1 MRQAIVLNV
10 LIPMK
15 RKWHGEMTG
24 LCHPSL
30 SCRLA
35 ALLCIILSVCA
46 GGCLQAPA
54 LPVSPTDRPVT
65 KVNVLRP
72 ERVKNTRQVAEFFGT
87 LTPSRQRHLGF
98 GKSGILETIVPVG
111 SRIEAGELL
120 CELDQAGLKKRQAEI
135 VQSLKSL
142 ERQLGNFAAQQR
154 ATYES
159 QLRDVNGQIDA
170 GRQMAP
176 YDCVVTDVLVDQ
188 GSVVGPRAPVIRIV
202 ETANPDVEINLP
214 RTIADRM
221 KVGDT
226 VDAVLDNTI
235 IDCEIQRKA
244 IEEELPGSQVLWLR
258 VISSL
263 DDLTWAFGQTVSVR
277 FDIETD
283 NEGYW
288 VPSQALV
295 REGNGLWSV
304 FVVVP
309 ADNQSLD
316 NEGSTSSRV
325 ARKIVEVV
333 QIDEDRVLVEGGFID
348 GELVIANGA
357 HRVVPGQTVEPRT
370 TKEPNEVVETAEN
383 DE

>member
-98 GKSGILETIVPVG
+98 GKSGILETIAPVG

-263 DDLTWAFGQTVSVR
+263 DDLT
-277 FDIETD
+277 
-283 NEGYW
+283 
-288 VPSQALV
+288 L
-295 REGNGLWSV
+295 
-304 FVVVP
+304 
-309 ADNQSLD
+309 
-316 NEGSTSSRV
+316 STFER
-325 ARKIVEVV
+325 AI
-333 QIDEDRVLVEGGFID
+333 
-348 GELVIANGA
+348 
-357 HRVVPGQTVEPRT
+357 
-370 TKEPNEVVETAEN
+370 
-383 DE
+383 